1 MAKFGRKPVSDIVG
15 DENLSAEEKVERIFA
30 LYGQALDEGY
40 ISKSAAQA
48 AQAAAI
54 EQARQDALKNIEK
67 PNIKESDEYK
77 ALQTEYD
84 GYKAM
89 QKARSSEDFSA
100 VKPKFFE
107 TVYGMLD
114 HADGAK
120 PIKDQLGEI
129 QEKYDEYFTAT
140 VGPEKKPSF
149 GAPTQGSLPSGKD
162 APSFME
168 TWGFVPKK
176 S

>member
-54 EQARQDALKNIEK
+54 EQAKQDALKGIEK
-67 PNIKESDEYK
+67 PNIKESEEYK
-77 ALQTEYD
+77 ALMTEYD

-89 QKARSSEDFSA
+89 QKARSSEDFST

-107 TVYGMLD
+107 TVYGMID
-114 HADGAK
+114 RTEGAK
-120 PIKDQLGEI
+120 PVKDQLTEI
-129 QEKYDEYFTAT
+129 QGKYEEYFAT
-140 VGPEKKPSF
+140 EPERKPTF
-149 GAPTQGSLPSGKD
+149 GAPTKGSVPSGKEG
-162 APSFME
+162 PSFMD

-176 S
+176 

>member
-15 DENLSAEEKVERIFA
+15 DENLSAEEKVERIFS

-54 EQARQDALKNIEK
+54 EQARQDALKDVAK
-67 PNIKESDEYK
+67 PNIKESEEYK

-89 QKARSSEDFSA
+89 QKARSSEDFST

-114 HADGAK
+114 HAEGAK
-120 PIKDQLGEI
+120 PIKDQLTEI
-129 QEKYDEYFTAT
+129 QGKYEEYFS
-140 VGPEKKPSF
+140 GGEPERKPSF
-149 GAPTQGSLPSGKD
+149 GGPTKGSLPSGDKGKSFMD
-162 APSFME
+162 VWGFAPS
-168 TWGFVPKK
+168 K

>member
-1 MAKFGRKPVSDIVG
+1 MAKFGRKPIGEIVG
-15 DENLSAEEKVERIFA
+15 DENLTAEEKVERIFA

-54 EQARQDALKNIEK
+54 EQARQDALKGVEK
-67 PNIKESDEYK
+67 PNVKESEEYK
-77 ALQTEYD
+77 ALMTEYD

-107 TVYGMLD
+107 TVYGMID
-114 HADGAK
+114 RTEGAK
-120 PIKDQLGEI
+120 PVKDQLTEI
-129 QEKYDEYFTAT
+129 QGKYEEYFAAE
-140 VGPEKKPSF
+140 PEKKPTF
-149 GAPTQGSLPSGKD
+149 GAPTQGSVPSGQKG
-162 APSFME
+162 PSFCDV
-168 TWGFVPKK
+168 WGFAKK
-176 S
+176 

>member
-54 EQARQDALKNIEK
+54 EQARQDALKGVEK
-67 PNIKESDEYK
+67 PNIKESEEYK
-77 ALQTEYD
+77 ALMTEYD

-107 TVYGMLD
+107 TVYGMID
-114 HADGAK
+114 RTEGAK
-120 PIKDQLGEI
+120 PVKDQLTEI
-129 QEKYDEYFTAT
+129 QGKYEEYFAT
-140 VGPEKKPSF
+140 EPERKPTFGAATQGSVPSGQKGPSF
-149 GAPTQGSLPSGKD
+149 GD
-162 APSFME
+162 A
-168 TWGFVPKK
+168 WGFAKK
-176 S
+176 